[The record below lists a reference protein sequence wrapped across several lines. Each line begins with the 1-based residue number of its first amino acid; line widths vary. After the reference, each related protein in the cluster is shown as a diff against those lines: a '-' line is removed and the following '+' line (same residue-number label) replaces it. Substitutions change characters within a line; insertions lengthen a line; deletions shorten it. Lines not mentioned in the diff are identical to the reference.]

1 MDKGTRDNVIRWGA
15 LHTIYPRIEFEKPE
29 ELKPGCTDALPEETD
44 GDPYV
49 ECGELA
55 GDRAEGGDP
64 YVADGELAAGEL
76 YRLVEGG
83 DPYVVE
89 GGAKA
94 GLLMNVCCLPDL

>member
-1 MDKGTRDNVIRWGA
+1 M
-15 LHTIYPRIEFEKPE
+15 
-29 ELKPGCTDALPEETD
+29 
-44 GDPYV
+44 

-89 GGAKA
+89 GGEKA
-94 GLLMNVCCLPDL
+94 GLLMNVCCLPDLYRPKKVITTYNS